1 MRVSLQKISSK
12 ACVGWKT
19 LQRFEWYFSSFL
31 RSMTEKRFTN
41 DSPIYYSRESID
53 IGSKF
58 ASMVQGL
65 GQIMVHYASCLI
77 KFTWYETCYK
87 CFKSIVIHESLE
99 ISPSPRRETRIK
111 LNDDPTMPQT
121 FSRII
126 LSRNI
131 HAEKSVRQ
139 KIVVVFSPR
148 FTLAYPI
155 SGRPIKPYRPRT
167 FLQTCQQGSLCN
179 PASEFRL
186 EPFEIGRPLIPLSP
200 PILLP
205 LSLFFLH
212 PFHGCV
218 TTAWETNA
226 IDKRGGARKN

>member
-1 MRVSLQKISSK
+1 
-12 ACVGWKT
+12 
-19 LQRFEWYFSSFL
+19 
-31 RSMTEKRFTN
+31 
-41 DSPIYYSRESID
+41 
-53 IGSKF
+53 
-58 ASMVQGL
+58 MVQGL

-99 ISPSPRRETRIK
+99 ISPSLRSETRIK
-111 LNDDPTMPQT
+111 LNDDPIMPQT

>member
-1 MRVSLQKISSK
+1 
-12 ACVGWKT
+12 
-19 LQRFEWYFSSFL
+19 
-31 RSMTEKRFTN
+31 
-41 DSPIYYSRESID
+41 
-53 IGSKF
+53 
-58 ASMVQGL
+58 
-65 GQIMVHYASCLI
+65 
-77 KFTWYETCYK
+77 
-87 CFKSIVIHESLE
+87 
-99 ISPSPRRETRIK
+99 
-111 LNDDPTMPQT
+111 MPQT

-148 FTLAYPI
+148 FTLAYAI

-226 IDKRGGARKN
+226 IDKRGGGAKELIVFNRYATSVSARLKKLGSRIYSPSEGILTL